1 VDVLT
6 NPVPYSVIW
15 KAPSPRVAGVIDVSV
30 GTGLVS
36 VTVALSDFA
45 GFATLVAVIVTL
57 PSPTILS
64 GAV

>member
-1 VDVLT
+1 VLT

-15 KAPSPRVAGVIDVSV
+15 KAPSPSVPGVIAVSF
-30 GTGLVS
+30 GTGFVR

-45 GFATLVAVIVTL
+45 GFATLVAVTFTL
-57 PSPTILS
+57 PRPTILP